1 MTCLV
6 FSLIVL
12 SSLGKLASGMFPN
25 VYGKIK
31 QEEVG
36 DNPGLPL
43 ILTPFIEQG
52 KIKQALTAAEVHFN
66 GFKGI
71 KSYAGYFTV
80 KKNFN
85 SNMFFW
91 FFPSQTDY
99 ANAPVV
105 LWLQGGPGATSL
117 IGLFTENGPFTVMSQ
132 QGLKL
137 RKYAWTESH
146 SVIYIDN
153 PVGTGFSFT
162 DSDG

>member
-1 MTCLV
+1 
-6 FSLIVL
+6 
-12 SSLGKLASGMFPN
+12 MFPN
-25 VYGKIK
+25 VYGNIK

-71 KSYAGYFTV
+71 KTYAGYFTV

-91 FFPSQTDY
+91 FSPRKPTTPTRRLFCGYKGAPEPPLSSACSQKMAPS
-99 ANAPVV
+99 
-105 LWLQGGPGATSL
+105 
-117 IGLFTENGPFTVMSQ
+117 
-132 QGLKL
+132 
-137 RKYAWTESH
+137 R
-146 SVIYIDN
+146 
-153 PVGTGFSFT
+153 
-162 DSDG
+162 